1 MLSYH
6 FDLLMLKKLFENISP
21 PKFYAFSC
29 IIIPWSFAASLLLIF
44 YGIYQGLFVVP
55 PDYQQGEAFR
65 IIYVHVPSAWLSL
78 LAYSVLFVTSIISL
92 IWKIKVF
99 EVITISSAKIGALF
113 TILALV
119 TGSIWGK
126 PMWGTWWVWDAR
138 LTSELIL
145 FFVYLSI
152 IFLYGAFD
160 DVRKGSKAASILA
173 IIGFVNIPIIHF
185 SVEWG
190 NTLHQGPS
198 VMKFDT
204 PSIATEMLFPL
215 LYTSLGFTFYYIT
228 AVLMSARNMIIY
240 RERNSQWVN
249 SI

>member
-1 MLSYH
+1 MPSDSVQSEVYRI
-6 FDLLMLKKLFENISP
+6 LF
-21 PKFYAFSC
+21 
-29 IIIPWSFAASLLLIF
+29 
-44 YGIYQGLFVVP
+44 
-55 PDYQQGEAFR
+55 
-65 IIYVHVPSAWLSL
+65 VHVPSAIMSELIYL
-78 LAYSVLFVTSIISL
+78 FLAVNGFIYLVWRTKISAIFLNSAISIGL
-92 IWKIKVF
+92 I
-99 EVITISSAKIGALF
+99 F
-113 TILALV
+113 TALV
-119 TGSIWGK
+119 LITGSIWGK

-185 SVEWG
+185 SVEWW

>member
-113 TILALV
+113 TFLALV

-152 IFLYGAFD
+152 IGISCVGYFSKKINNSTILKSSLLFFIISNFGVWLVGYPNSFAGFLACFTM
-160 DVRKGSKAASILA
+160 ALPF
-173 IIGFVNIPIIHF
+173 FVNTI
-185 SVEWG
+185 
-190 NTLHQGPS
+190 
-198 VMKFDT
+198 
-204 PSIATEMLFPL
+204 
-215 LYTSLGFTFYYIT
+215 LGDFFFYYALNFSFSKIENRFL
-228 AVLMSARNMIIY
+228 ASVS
-240 RERNSQWVN
+240 
-249 SI
+249 